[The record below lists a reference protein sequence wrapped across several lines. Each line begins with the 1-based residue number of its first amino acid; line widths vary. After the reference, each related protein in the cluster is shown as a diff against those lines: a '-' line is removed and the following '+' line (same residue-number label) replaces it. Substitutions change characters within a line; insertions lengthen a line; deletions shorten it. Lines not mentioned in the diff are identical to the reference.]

1 MLFDTE
7 LDGFN
12 CERLSCV
19 GIADE
24 DDFQGRIVNFDSH
37 DNVASLSGLLDW
49 ISGETHYTILRAP
62 DGSPWGPIEVYQ
74 GGSDREFVLSSL
86 PPFPISQGSQDDVL
100 YRFGT
105 LDNIETKALINTMQP
120 APYSK

>member
-1 MLFDTE
+1 
-7 LDGFN
+7 
-12 CERLSCV
+12 
-19 GIADE
+19 
-24 DDFQGRIVNFDSH
+24 
-37 DNVASLSGLLDW
+37 
-49 ISGETHYTILRAP
+49 
-62 DGSPWGPIEVYQ
+62 VYQ

-120 APYSK
+120 AGTEKVSLVASGYDERVYADDDNEPPT

>member
-1 MLFDTE
+1 MTAL
-7 LDGFN
+7 
-12 CERLSCV
+12 CV
-19 GIADE
+19 K
-24 DDFQGRIVNFDSH
+24 IV
-37 DNVASLSGLLDW
+37 
-49 ISGETHYTILRAP
+49 GETHYTILRAP

-105 LDNIETKALINTMQP
+105 LDNIETKLADLPDIKFQTSFRLGSLNGFAVWLLMINHDFI
-120 APYSK
+120 SHL